1 MNEATRWRFASTCA
15 PLLRD
20 DVDTDQIIPA
30 RFLTTTT
37 KTGLGE
43 KLFADWRYDAS
54 GAPRSGFP
62 LNDPAHAGAQVLLA
76 GANFGAGSSREHAPW
91 ALVDYG
97 FRAVI
102 ARSFAD
108 IFAGNALKNGL
119 LVIAV
124 GDVAHET
131 LRRSL
136 EGDPKASVSV
146 DLEAQTLTLPDG
158 TRERFPIDG
167 FMKHMLLEG
176 VDELGYLQGMLPEIA
191 AYEAAQSASPAG

>member
-1 MNEATRWRFASTCA
+1 MTDWRFRSRVA

-37 KTGLGE
+37 KLGLGE
-43 KLFADWRYDAS
+43 KLFADWRYEADGTPRAS
-54 GAPRSGFP
+54 FE
-62 LNDPAHAGAQVLLA
+62 LNDLRHAGAQVLLA
-76 GANFGAGSSREHAPW
+76 GTNFGAGSSREHAPW

-97 FRAVI
+97 FRAVV

-124 GDVAHET
+124 DDEAHAALVGAIELDPET
-131 LRRSL
+131 EIAIDLPAQELRL
-136 EGDPKASVSV
+136 PEGRKA
-146 DLEAQTLTLPDG
+146 
-158 TRERFPIDG
+158 RFPIDA

-176 VDELGYLQGMLPEIA
+176 IDELGYIRGFAQEIVA
-191 AYEAAQSASPAG
+191 FEQARAE

>member
-1 MNEATRWRFASTCA
+1 MSWSFTATCA

-20 DVDTDQIIPA
+20 DVDTDQILPA

-43 KLFADWRYDAS
+43 KLFADWRYDGS
-54 GAPRSGFP
+54 GAPRPGFP
-62 LNDPAHAGAQVLLA
+62 LNDPAHGGAQVLLA

-97 FRAVI
+97 FRAIV

-119 LVIAV
+119 LVIALT
-124 GDVAHET
+124 DEAHEA
-131 LRRSL
+131 LRQSVER
-136 EGDPKASVSV
+136 DPQVRVQV
-146 DLEAQTLTLPDG
+146 DLEAQTVALPDG
-158 TRERFPIDG
+158 SKERFPIDG

-176 VDELGYLQGMLPEIA
+176 IAELGYLRGFLPELA
-191 AYEAAQSASPAG
+191 AFEGARGAAPAG